1 MFFAEH
7 LFNIIFIL
15 DNKQMCEI
23 PFNYGSFLN
32 ARMSAHT
39 SYTKGLQQNSE
50 SRKEKPRQGEQ
61 RRKMYRSFYSLNIKG
76 GRVVMLGGHHWRKR
90 RSMK

>member
-1 MFFAEH
+1 
-7 LFNIIFIL
+7 
-15 DNKQMCEI
+15 MCEI

-76 GRVVMLGGHHWRKR
+76 GRVVMSGGALLEKEKYEIILH
-90 RSMK
+90 MKE